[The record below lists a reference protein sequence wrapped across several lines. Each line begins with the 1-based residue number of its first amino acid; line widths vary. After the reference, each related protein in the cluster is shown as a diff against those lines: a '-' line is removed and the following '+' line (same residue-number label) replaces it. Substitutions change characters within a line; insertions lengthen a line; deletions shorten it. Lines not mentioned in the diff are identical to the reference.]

1 MKVVFY
7 SEHCDYCKKLLAYLD
22 KYGIKSLFKLVN
34 IDKVTAP
41 KDIDIVPTIIDTEL
55 NQPLK
60 GKKAF
65 EYLLNI
71 KYFNNPTNNIDYIK
85 DIPIN
90 PNIPEDDK
98 AIKSKTLNLEIN
110 TQSQN
115 VQDDFNEVFKSAIRN
130 TDESILFNQQT
141 RQPIKFEFDSNQE
154 IEKNNNKQ
162 LNKNNQQNDPGPV
175 PGPVQ
180 VPVPDPVQVPVQVP
194 DPVQNDSLE
203 FHETN
208 SNNTVATATHEMV
221 NARQIQDKKLSVL
234 MQMKRR

>member
-7 SEHCDYCKKLLAYLD
+7 SEQCDYCKKLLAYLD
-22 KYGIKSLFKLVN
+22 KYSIKSLFKLVN

-71 KYFNNPTNNIDYIK
+71 KYFNNPTNNVDYVK
-85 DIPIN
+85 DIPAN
-90 PNIPEDDK
+90 PNIPEDEK
-98 AIKSKTLNLEIN
+98 AVKSKTLNLVIN
-110 TQSQN
+110 GQMQ
-115 VQDDFNEVFKSAIRN
+115 VDDAFNDMFKEVRDPTEPVI
-130 TDESILFNQQT
+130 FNQQT
-141 RQPIKFEFDSNQE
+141 SIRADVNEKKHVFNYVTDTVNENTNQDTNINTNTNSVSVINE
-154 IEKNNNKQ
+154 S
-162 LNKNNQQNDPGPV
+162 QQ
-175 PGPVQ
+175 
-180 VPVPDPVQVPVQVP
+180 
-194 DPVQNDSLE
+194 
-203 FHETN
+203 FHENN
-208 SNNTVATATHEMV
+208 SNNSVAKATQEMS

>member
-7 SEHCDYCKKLLAYLD
+7 SEQCDYCKKLLAYLD

-85 DIPIN
+85 DIPMN

-115 VQDDFNEVFKSAIRN
+115 IQDDFNEFFKSAISN
-130 TDESILFNQQT
+130 IDEPILFNQQT
-141 RQPIKFEFDSNQE
+141 RQPIKFEFDTNQE
-154 IEKNNNKQ
+154 TGKKNDEQLNNNNDYNNDNNNQ
-162 LNKNNQQNDPGPV
+162 LNQNNQIND
-175 PGPVQ
+175 Q
-180 VPVPDPVQVPVQVP
+180 VL
-194 DPVQNDSLE
+194 VQNDSLE
-203 FHETN
+203 FHENN
-208 SNNTVATATHEMV
+208 SNNTVSTATQEMV
-221 NARQIQDKKLSVL
+221 NARQIQDKKLLVL
-234 MQMKRR
+234 LQMKRR